1 MSMFDGKSLN
11 AIYQNGNQMELW
23 VTGGMVIVTVPEDI
37 RLIMKLLQQGK
48 KLQKEYDID
57 INSYVR
63 YELMEHYDW

>member
-1 MSMFDGKSLN
+1 MFDGKSLN